1 MSAIGRKQEQPT
13 GKVLVLGY
21 GHKNFLSVVRSLG
34 RRNLQVHVGWGSP
47 SSLALHSRYI
57 YRVHDIPPFSPS
69 DDSWKDS
76 LIAILQQERFDLVI
90 PCIDEAILPLQTH
103 RTELEHYA
111 PLYLL
116 DDDAFEVAYN
126 KFKTNDLARSVAIPL
141 PREIRVTSIQEAG
154 RILQEF
160 DFPVVLKPTTSYTLD
175 DLANK
180 IHVRK
185 AFNAEELHQ
194 YLGELL
200 RHGDVQVQENVIGT
214 GVGVAVLAERG
225 ETFVAFQ
232 QIRIHE
238 PFRGGPSSYRKS
250 APLNTGLLEAAKRLI
265 NALNYTGVAHM
276 EFKVDFKTGQWTFI
290 ELNGRFW
297 GSLPLAISARADF
310 PYYLYQLLVE
320 GKRDFPQEYK
330 TGIYC
335 RNLLEDVRWMRHN
348 IRADKSDPF
357 LATLPL
363 RRVAK
368 EIVTV
373 LTFRERSD
381 TLVIDDPIPGFF
393 ELVSLIR
400 KLVWWATEKMNLFPF
415 SIRPIRKIY
424 TMKARRAME
433 GARSVLFV
441 CKGNI
446 CRSPFA
452 QHYAQ
457 TVFRETK
464 RIMSA
469 GYYPEKGR
477 CCPDQAV
484 SVAGE
489 LGIDLNQ
496 HRSSVLSEENVC
508 EAQII
513 FALDEEDRKTLTNR
527 YPFAKQKVY
536 LLGLLALN
544 GAVSVMDPFG
554 GGINDYRTAYQ
565 LIQRALDS
573 INTLI
578 GTQE

>member
-1 MSAIGRKQEQPT
+1 
-13 GKVLVLGY
+13 
-21 GHKNFLSVVRSLG
+21 
-34 RRNLQVHVGWGSP
+34 
-47 SSLALHSRYI
+47 
-57 YRVHDIPPFSPS
+57 
-69 DDSWKDS
+69 
-76 LIAILQQERFDLVI
+76 
-90 PCIDEAILPLQTH
+90 
-103 RTELEHYA
+103 
-111 PLYLL
+111 
-116 DDDAFEVAYN
+116 
-126 KFKTNDLARSVAIPL
+126 
-141 PREIRVTSIQEAG
+141 
-154 RILQEF
+154 
-160 DFPVVLKPTTSYTLD
+160 
-175 DLANK
+175 
-180 IHVRK
+180 
-185 AFNAEELHQ
+185 
-194 YLGELL
+194 
-200 RHGDVQVQENVIGT
+200 
-214 GVGVAVLAERG
+214 
-225 ETFVAFQ
+225 
-232 QIRIHE
+232 
-238 PFRGGPSSYRKS
+238 
-250 APLNTGLLEAAKRLI
+250 
-265 NALNYTGVAHM
+265 
-276 EFKVDFKTGQWTFI
+276 
-290 ELNGRFW
+290 
-297 GSLPLAISARADF
+297 
-310 PYYLYQLLVE
+310 
-320 GKRDFPQEYK
+320 
-330 TGIYC
+330 
-335 RNLLEDVRWMRHN
+335 
-348 IRADKSDPF
+348 
-357 LATLPL
+357 
-363 RRVAK
+363 
-368 EIVTV
+368 
-373 LTFRERSD
+373 
-381 TLVIDDPIPGFF
+381 
-393 ELVSLIR
+393 
-400 KLVWWATEKMNLFPF
+400 
-415 SIRPIRKIY
+415 
-424 TMKARRAME
+424 MKARRAME